1 MTPETALRIVVIDD
15 HTLFREGLQS
25 LLGRHGIEVVA
36 SVDDGREGI
45 RLAQEL
51 RPDIVL
57 LDMRMPNM
65 SGLEVLKQFQQVKF
79 ESPVVMLTTSGDER
93 DLVEALRNGAKGYL
107 LKDMEPDDVV
117 AALREIIQGETVVAP
132 NLTQILAKVVKGE
145 DPLEP
150 EPSPCLLYTSP
161 SPRDGLLSRMP
172 SSA

>member
-1 MTPETALRIVVIDD
+1 MTLETSLRIVVIDD

-65 SGLEVLKQFQQVKF
+65 SGLDVLKQFQQVKF
-79 ESPVVMLTTSGDER
+79 ESPIVMLTTSGDER

-107 LKDMEPDDVV
+107 LKEQV
-117 AALREIIQGETVVAP
+117 LRF
-132 NLTQILAKVVKGE
+132 AKVVTG
-145 DPLEP
+145 
-150 EPSPCLLYTSP
+150 
-161 SPRDGLLSRMP
+161 
-172 SSA
+172 A